1 MNADEEA
8 GEAEAAAATE
18 RDDGGCESF
27 SADDRMEVDTDHP
40 GNLDSG
46 ATAAAA
52 AAGIIGGWVAGQ
64 GRCSISSARMQGV
77 PRVMG
82 ITS

>member
-8 GEAEAAAATE
+8 GEAEAAVSEE
-18 RDDGGCESF
+18 RDGGGCESS

-40 GNLDSG
+40 GNLD
-46 ATAAAA
+46 ADAV

-64 GRCSISSARMQGV
+64 GRCSISSVRMQGV